1 MEKKYAKS
9 AQKLLVF
16 ECGLAVSEMR
26 QAKMEVLH
34 ERMVEQYTSRLEAF
48 NPLDDETLLTDF
60 SGKSYSYSLRDSKV
74 EGFKKMIEES
84 DGKKMWKAF
93 SCLKSELVNHWIPHF
108 TIQSGWDIDDAVER
122 VRMHAWAHRANKNIK
137 KLNRKAELEGR
148 EIEMEKAYT
157 EAPVGSTANVQ
168 LELPVVKKYYD
179 HVFFEGQ
186 SACGRGV

>member
-1 MEKKYAKS
+1 M
-9 AQKLLVF
+9 
-16 ECGLAVSEMR
+16 
-26 QAKMEVLH
+26 
-34 ERMVEQYTSRLEAF
+34 
-48 NPLDDETLLTDF
+48 
-60 SGKSYSYSLRDSKV
+60 
-74 EGFKKMIEES
+74 
-84 DGKKMWKAF
+84 
-93 SCLKSELVNHWIPHF
+93 KSELVNHWLPHF

-179 HVFFEGQ
+179 HVFLKVNQRAAEEFDSDSEKEYEDATIHALFAAQDTRVRAEWIAPAPLPG
-186 SACGRGV
+186 G